1 MYLRS
6 VIFPAERDRV
16 RQNKMVH
23 VERPAC
29 EIIGAFQAADISA
42 AIGDSGLIEDCQCKA
57 AVVKVCAVQRDKCLG
72 GSGKIAFCT
81 VVIVRQDSLVVVD
94 YGKPASVK
102 GHRADSRVYWRVQII
117 GQIIGT
123 QRNLVQSVRILRQDA
138 DAPLGSAGCR
148 RNPLSRLCLHNFL
161 SDQRLTPPAFAGPL
175 LFCSQLRL
183 HNTYYFQ
190 LYGAKAADL
199 SGVSPRCSIR
209 VSGSTGKK
217 QVS

>member
-42 AIGDSGLIEDCQCKA
+42 AIGDSCLIEDCQCKA

-72 GSGKIAFCT
+72 SSGKIAFCT

-94 YGKPASVK
+94 YGKPFSVK
-102 GHRADSRVYWRVQII
+102 GHRADSRVYRRIQII
-117 GQIIGT
+117 GRIIGT
-123 QRNLVQSVRILRQDA
+123 QHELIQSVRILRQDA
-138 DAPLGSAGCR
+138 DAPLGLLDADELLRFGYVYIIIF
-148 RNPLSRLCLHNFL
+148 RLKIRYRQLLQSVTC
-161 SDQRLTPPAFAGPL
+161 FAV
-175 LFCSQLRL
+175 
-183 HNTYYFQ
+183 
-190 LYGAKAADL
+190 D
-199 SGVSPRCSIR
+199 
-209 VSGSTGKK
+209 
-217 QVS
+217 

>member
-23 VERPAC
+23 VERPTC

-42 AIGDSGLIEDCQCKA
+42 AIGDPVLVEDGQRET
-57 AVVKVCAVQRDKCLG
+57 AVVEVCTVRRDKRLG
-72 GSGKIAFCT
+72 ASGKIAFCT

-94 YGKPASVK
+94 YGQPSSVK
-102 GHRADSRVYWRVQII
+102 GHRSDSRIYWRVQII

-138 DAPLGSAGCR
+138 DAPLGLLDADEILRFGYVYIIIF
-148 RNPLSRLCLHNFL
+148 RLKIRYRQLLQSVTC
-161 SDQRLTPPAFAGPL
+161 FAV
-175 LFCSQLRL
+175 
-183 HNTYYFQ
+183 
-190 LYGAKAADL
+190 D
-199 SGVSPRCSIR
+199 
-209 VSGSTGKK
+209 
-217 QVS
+217 